1 MLTDAAALWGL
12 LRLLATKGRDAKI
25 RDAARRGRRW
35 AMKNKGEGWATAAD
49 LKTFAPIGAVKVAIA
64 DGFCNVVKTDLIP
77 AGQIGDCACH
87 FQDALIGAG

>member
-12 LRLLATKGRDAKI
+12 LHPLAMKGRDVKT

-35 AMKNKGEGWATAAD
+35 AMKNKGEGWAMATG

-64 DGFCNVVKTDLIP
+64 DGFRNVIETDLIP
-77 AGQIGDCACH
+77 AGQVGDRACH
-87 FQDALIGAG
+87 F